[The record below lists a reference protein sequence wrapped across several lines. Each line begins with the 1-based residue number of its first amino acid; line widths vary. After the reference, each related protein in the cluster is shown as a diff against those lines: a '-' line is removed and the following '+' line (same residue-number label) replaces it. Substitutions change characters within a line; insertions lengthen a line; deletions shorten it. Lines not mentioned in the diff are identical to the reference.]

1 MKGLNIVVC
10 VKVVPKNEEIKL
22 DPETMGVDRRGVD
35 SIINPPDKN
44 AVEAAVRLKEIYG
57 GKITL
62 ISMAPP
68 GFDDFFHLMLAMGA
82 DDMILLSDR
91 SFALADSYPTVLTL
105 AAGIEKIAAEN
116 GGVDLVLAG
125 VESADGATGNVPPGL
140 GEALNYSQATY
151 AEEVDYD
158 AENKRFIINRA
169 TGSGHEIISIPQPA
183 VVSVEMGMNSP
194 RFPNFYKKVELDE
207 NYKMQVWDN
216 SVLKLE
222 ADKIGLPGSFTTVSE
237 LIQAKSRERKHEKID
252 GTPEEIAEKLADII
266 IENM

>member
-10 VKVVPKNEEIKL
+10 VKVVPKNDEIKL
-22 DPETMGVDRRGVD
+22 DPETMGVDRRGVE
-35 SIINPPDKN
+35 SVINPPDKN

-68 GFDDFFHLMLAMGA
+68 GLDDFFHLMLAMGA

-91 SFALADSYPTVLTL
+91 KFALADSYPTVLTL
-105 AAGIEKIAAEN
+105 AAGIKKI
-116 GGVDLVLAG
+116 GDVDLVLAG

-140 GEALNYSQATY
+140 GEALNFSQATY

-169 TGSGHEIISIPQPA
+169 TGSGYEIISIPQPA

-194 RFPNFYKKVELDE
+194 RFPNFYRKAELDK

-222 ADKIGLPGSFTTVSE
+222 DDKIGLPGSFTTVSD
-237 LIQAKSRERKHEKID
+237 LIQAKSRVRKHEKIE